1 MFWKIINVSF
11 SLGNNLLNYFAIFHW
26 NVMHVTVTAET
37 VQELDSNFQT
47 TIDIMRN
54 TDVPVT
60 AVASGCELFLRFI
73 TFAKLDYKVR

>member
-1 MFWKIINVSF
+1 MIV
-11 SLGNNLLNYFAIFHW
+11 
-26 NVMHVTVTAET
+26 AET

-73 TFAKLDYKVR
+73 TFAKLDYEVCC